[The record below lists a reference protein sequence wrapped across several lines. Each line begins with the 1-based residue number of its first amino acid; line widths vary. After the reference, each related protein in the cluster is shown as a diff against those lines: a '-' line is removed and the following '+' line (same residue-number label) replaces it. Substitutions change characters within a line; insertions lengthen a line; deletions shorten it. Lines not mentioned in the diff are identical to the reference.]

1 MLKKP
6 REQIDISILYNTIND
21 IRKNPSKY
29 QNILS
34 QHLSYI
40 NSLNNEFN
48 LPNKPKIILKE
59 GVQAFKEAITFLETL
74 KPMSSLR
81 INFGLVMFAQYVL
94 GDRLKNQNKMELNIS
109 NEKFK
114 KYGSFDLLEEIVF
127 ADTFLNYTDNYDE
140 IVILNLLV
148 CDGEPK
154 RIFRNAIFS
163 REYNEIGIA
172 VNLWD
177 NDIKIGIEIITA
189 KNFVSKCKIKDGLLT
204 ELENK
209 AQSFQEKKQ
218 KIIEE
223 AENEIN
229 ERVKKSDLYTNK
241 NYFDIK
247 EEKHV
252 FFNEELNLLSVYKT
266 FLFLYENGGESEI
279 SISKAIKCE

>member
-1 MLKKP
+1 MIFHIKKLY
-6 REQIDISILYNTIND
+6 ISISWYFFIMIAWVILTNKIESFLLCLSALIIHEMGHIITIF
-21 IRKNPSKY
+21 
-29 QNILS
+29 L
-34 QHLSYI
+34 
-40 NSLNNEFN
+40 
-48 LPNKPKIILKE
+48 LKE
-59 GVQAFKEAITFLETL
+59 KISIFYIL
-74 KPMSSLR
+74 P
-81 INFGLVMFAQYVL
+81 FGFCC
-94 GDRLKNQNKMELNIS
+94 RLKNQNKMKLNIS

>member
-59 GVQAFKEAITFLETL
+59 GVQALKEAITFLETL

-94 GDRLKNQNKMELNIS
+94 GDRLKNQNKMKLNIS

-163 REYNEIGIA
+163 REYIFLTSPHLRIQSLPRAGEEI
-172 VNLWD
+172 LHR
-177 NDIKIGIEIITA
+177 EIPMPHQFHQCHSLRRSEYQHPNRLH
-189 KNFVSKCKIKDGLLT
+189 KGLLL
-204 ELENK
+204 LEC
-209 AQSFQEKKQ
+209 
-218 KIIEE
+218 
-223 AENEIN
+223 
-229 ERVKKSDLYTNK
+229 
-241 NYFDIK
+241 
-247 EEKHV
+247 
-252 FFNEELNLLSVYKT
+252 SVSLKFY
-266 FLFLYENGGESEI
+266 
-279 SISKAIKCE
+279 

>member
-6 REQIDISILYNTIND
+6 KEPIDISVLYNTIND

-29 QNILS
+29 KNILS

-40 NSLNNEFN
+40 NNLNNEFN

-59 GVQAFKEAITFLETL
+59 GAKAFNEAISFLETV
-74 KPMSSLR
+74 KPITSLR
-81 INFGLVMFAQYVL
+81 INFRLVMFAQYVL
-94 GDRLKNQNKMELNIS
+94 ENRLKGQNKMDLCIY
-109 NEKFK
+109 NEQFK
-114 KYGSFDLLEEIVF
+114 KYGSFDLIEEIVF
-127 ADTFLNYTDNYDE
+127 SDSFLNYTDNYDE
-140 IVILNLLV
+140 IVIINLLV
-148 CDGEPK
+148 CDGDPK
-154 RIFRNAIFS
+154 RRFRNAIFS
-163 REYNEIGIA
+163 KEYNEIGLA
-172 VNLWD
+172 VGLWD

-189 KNFVSKCKIKDGLLT
+189 KNFISKCKIKERLLN
-204 ELENK
+204 ELESK
-209 AQSFQEKKQ
+209 TFQEKKE

-247 EEKHV
+247 EEKYV
-252 FFNEELNLLSVYKT
+252 IFNEDLNILSLYKT

-279 SISKAIKCE
+279 SISKAIKFE